1 MKKNQSK
8 IFKIVNFNLNAEKV
22 IKKPLKILKKINLD
36 KFKKITSFSLNKT
49 FINFKEKIKQAE
61 MKNIKLL
68 EKEKI
73 EDGKRI
79 KLEQKK
85 QKVEEAK
92 QIKKIQLQ
100 KINDEKQR
108 LELLEKQKFSIEKQ
122 QQEIEKQRIRIEKQ
136 RIKAEEQK
144 LKDETDKKLR
154 EDSLK
159 LKEEELRL
167 DFLEKQRLRK
177 EKLRAQEA
185 EQKSKDFEREQANE
199 EKKKIKDEKQR
210 LKEIQINAQKAEQQ
224 RLDEEERK
232 LQYQELKLKEAE
244 QNIKDIEDQRL
255 RTNEI
260 IKLKESEELCRKA
273 IELKP
278 DFVDA
283 YRNLGDTL
291 KRLDKFDDA
300 IMSYNKAITLNPNF
314 IEVYNL
320 LGVTFNLIDK
330 HEEAEKNFNKAIEL
344 KPDYEEAHVNLS
356 VMLRQNKI
364 LKKILNFRKE
374 KKIDKKLI
382 NTNSSVSSSNM
393 LTSNPFISSRFVEA
407 ELINNLYEINSKS
420 LDKTNGV
427 FFGKGRHSSD
437 FDLFKSN
444 YPIIKTVEEDLIN
457 VMKQAVNSE
466 VQIIDS
472 FFNILGAGGG
482 SNPHHH
488 LNSFDKV
495 NKLIYQKYSLT
506 YYLSVGDQ
514 NCNEP
519 GLLKLKD
526 PDEEILPSVGM
537 IMIFPANRTHSAVYG
552 GKTDRVMIGINF
564 YSII

>member
-1 MKKNQSK
+1 MKLTINQLLQQGISAHKN
-8 IFKIVNFNLNAEKV
+8 NNL
-22 IKKPLKILKKINLD
+22 
-36 KFKKITSFSLNKT
+36 
-49 FINFKEKIKQAE
+49 
-61 MKNIKLL
+61 
-68 EKEKI
+68 
-73 EDGKRI
+73 
-79 KLEQKK
+79 
-85 QKVEEAK
+85 EEAERLYHDILLLDLLHPHANHNLALIAISK
-92 QIKKIQLQ
+92 NKSSDAFPLFRAAIKGNPNIENIW
-100 KINDEKQR
+100 INYIHT
-108 LELLEKQKFSIEKQ
+108 LLIENLT
-122 QQEIEKQRIRIEKQ
+122 
-136 RIKAEEQK
+136 EEC
-144 LKDETDKKLR
+144 EMNCKKLITLQP
-154 EDSLK
+154 DSAKAYFYLAETLYK
-159 LKEEELRL
+159 LNR
-167 DFLEKQRLRK
+167 
-177 EKLRAQEA
+177 
-185 EQKSKDFEREQANE
+185 
-199 EKKKIKDEKQR
+199 
-210 LKEIQINAQKAEQQ
+210 
-224 RLDEEERK
+224 
-232 LQYQELKLKEAE
+232 LKEAE
-244 QNIKDIEDQRL
+244 IKYRKAIQLKDDFVEAYNNL
-255 RTNEI
+255 GSLLLKLN
-260 IKLKESEELCRKA
+260 KLKESEELCRKA

-356 VMLRQNKI
+356 IMLRQNKI